1 MRILR
6 VVGLALAAA
15 ASIWSAT
22 APAADSRHPSVRIV
36 TIADGSRQA
45 QVRLHDLDLSRNAEI
60 GELERRLRT
69 AVRRLCRS
77 SAIGGMGAIGVP
89 RCRTATLADAQNL
102 MRMAISLARGNETLA
117 ALIIERPPPSRIT
130 AR

>member
-1 MRILR
+1 MHIFRT
-6 VVGLALAAA
+6 VGLALAAA
-15 ASIWSAT
+15 ASIWSTT

-60 GELERRLRT
+60 GELERRVRT
-69 AVRRLCRS
+69 AARRLCRS
-77 SAIGGMGAIGVP
+77 SAIGGLDTVRVQ
-89 RCRTATLADAQNL
+89 RCRMAALADAQNL
-102 MRMAISLARGNETLA
+102 MRKAISLARGNETLA
-117 ALIIERPPPSRIT
+117 ALIIERPPPSRFT